1 MLAAVNFN
9 QMALRK
15 LDNEEQKIVSQK
27 ITELTELNQKA
38 IALEAKAYEYDW
50 QQLDRAL
57 KQALLEYRHILNTA
71 ECAS

>member
-1 MLAAVNFN
+1 ME
-9 QMALRK
+9 LRK
-15 LDNEEQKIVSQK
+15 LDNKEQKIISKK

-57 KQALLEYRHILNTA
+57 KQALLEYMHILNTA
-71 ECAS
+71 ECSS